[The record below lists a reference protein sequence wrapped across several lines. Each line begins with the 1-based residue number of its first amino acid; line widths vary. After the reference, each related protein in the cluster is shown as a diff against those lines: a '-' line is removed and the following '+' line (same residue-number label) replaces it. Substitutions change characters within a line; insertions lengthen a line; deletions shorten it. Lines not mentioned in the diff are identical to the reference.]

1 MFGGKENDGP
11 GSRKLLFLFLPR
23 LSAGCWTATKLIEK
37 MDGRMDG
44 RKKLRNAK
52 KYKHAFLYLTKHD
65 LDMIKG
71 QYFKRKY
78 NNKKSLDYR
87 YSCVLVA
94 AVHASIQHPPAVSA
108 I

>member
-1 MFGGKENDGP
+1 
-11 GSRKLLFLFLPR
+11 
-23 LSAGCWTATKLIEK
+23 
-37 MDGRMDG
+37 MDG

-78 NNKKSLDYR
+78 NNKKASTTDI
-87 YSCVLVA
+87 VA
-94 AVHASIQHPPAVSA
+94 FS
-108 I
+108 